1 MEKDNEVS
9 IDQRYLDKQSRTIGT
24 YGLETMTKLISFKVI
39 IVGCGGVGV
48 EIAKN
53 LALAGIHTIRL
64 YDPRTPTVQ
73 DMGVNFA
80 VTEQALASGKTM
92 AELSA
97 SYIQEL
103 NPNTR
108 VRVIEALTEACV
120 ADNIAVIFT
129 AAAPDLSLT
138 TLNKWNAFCRSRT
151 PVVSFVLAMQV
162 GACGSVFADHG
173 PAFTVKDADGRP
185 MLQKS
190 LTEVVTL
197 TDKTGEK
204 YTRIRYETPEGQT
217 PGALRD
223 YTQIKLSEVQGLTR
237 QNGESV
243 NGQVFNGVVC
253 PTDPRD
259 TVRIYP
265 AFESAGY
272 SAYQTGGFLHELKE
286 VTTIAFRPL
295 QEALVAPGT
304 FVPVSP
310 MMDNSEE
317 SATHLTLY
325 ALLRY
330 AEQHA
335 GQLPQLHDKAAAA
348 EVVELARQIQAEN
361 KALPVPPETKTAGKP
376 GKVEFPYKLPPPPTP
391 APLVLEAVDE
401 AAIEKEALLAKAELQ
416 PLASFFGAVVAQEIV
431 KITGKY
437 TPIHQ
442 WFHLSCAAVLP
453 DDADYGADDYKP
465 INSRYDHIIAI
476 FGKQFQQQLANMKIF
491 MVGCGALGCEN
502 IKNFAL
508 CGITCG
514 PNGSLVVTDNDRI
527 EVSNLSRQF
536 LFREENVG
544 QPKSAAAGARMRQM
558 NPDAKVDPR
567 QDYVGTATE
576 HLFPDT
582 FWQSLDVV
590 VNALDNMETRLY
602 VDQQCVRFHKV
613 LVEAGTMGTGGNVD
627 IIVPGKTS
635 SYSDGGAADQT
646 GGIPMCTLRN
656 FPYIYDHCI
665 EWARAQFDDMF
676 VSPMQTAQ
684 QIIEDPEAF
693 AHRITHEVASGSSA
707 GERRSLIAKNV
718 GPLKSL
724 KRTLSMLVEGP
735 TMEKCAAMGWEQLFR
750 MFRDRIMDLQ
760 KAFPHDAKKKNGDA
774 FWSGHRKY
782 PSALDVTA
790 ANILENADAKNFLVS
805 AINLYACMFGV
816 HPPKPEARFNDEHHR
831 WMEQYRS
838 DAWLQSAV
846 TQLPVPPYV
855 AGSVDDLDDDLK
867 TDAQE
872 GKEQSLEEEE
882 AELTA
887 LLKEV
892 CAQAAACK
900 NSKAAALEFEK
911 DDDDNFQIDFVAAAS
926 NLRAENYAIPPQDR
940 MKVKLVAGKIIPAI
954 ATTTSAVTGLALIE
968 LFKVLQSKDMSALR
982 NGMLDVG
989 TNNYVLFERDAPIK
1003 NRTKVIATYIP
1014 EQDYT
1019 YRKKII
1025 RVPEG
1030 FTKYEM
1036 IRVPVTPATTVAEFA
1051 KALEAEL
1058 NKTLPEGVDY
1068 NYEVDGLGV
1077 GKGLLWNGRKTHSN
1091 TNAALMQVIERQKA
1105 AEAPAAAAGVVP
1117 FWQNRVQYCDLSVTV
1132 SVDDGDEAVDEVDVE
1147 TATVC
1152 LMIQQ

>member
-1 MEKDNEVS
+1 MEQENEVS
-9 IDQRYLDKQSRTIGT
+9 IDQKYLDKQSRTIGT

-39 IVGCGGVGV
+39 IVGCGGVGI

-64 YDPRTPTVQ
+64 YDPRMPTVQ

-80 VTEQALASGKTM
+80 VTEAALASGKSM
-92 AELSA
+92 AALSA
-97 SYIQEL
+97 TYIQEL

-108 VRVIEALTEACV
+108 IRVIESLTEACV
-120 ADNIAVIFT
+120 KESIALIFT

-138 TLNKWNAFCRSRT
+138 TLNRWNAFCRSQT
-151 PVVSFVLAMQV
+151 PTVSFVLAMQT

-173 PAFTVKDADGRP
+173 PSFTVKDADGRP

-190 LTEVVTL
+190 ITEVVTL

-223 YTQIKLSEVQGLTR
+223 YTQIKLSEVQGLVR
-237 QNGESV
+237 EDGESV
-243 NGQVFNGVVC
+243 NGQIFNGVVC
-253 PTDPRD
+253 PSDPRD
-259 TVRIYP
+259 TVRVYP
-265 AFESAGY
+265 AFEVKGY

-286 VTTIAFRPL
+286 VTNLSFRPL
-295 QEALVAPGT
+295 KEALVAPGT

-317 SATHLTLY
+317 SETHLILY

-330 AEQHA
+330 ADQHN
-335 GQLPQLHDKAAAA
+335 GHLPQLHHQDQA
-348 EVVELARQIQAEN
+348 EEVAKLAQLILEEN
-361 KALPVPPETKTAGKP
+361 KALPVPTATQSSGKP
-376 GKVEFPYKLPPPPTP
+376 GKVEFPYKLPPPPPP
-391 APLVLEAVDE
+391 APLVVDNLNEKAVLQ
-401 AAIEKEALLAKAELQ
+401 AALLARAELQ

-437 TPIHQ
+437 SPIHQ

-453 DDADYGADDYKP
+453 DGANYSGDADFHPA
-465 INSRYDHIIAI
+465 NSRYDHIIAI
-476 FGKQFQQQLANMKIF
+476 FGKTFQQQLANLKIF

-514 PNGSLVVTDNDRI
+514 QSGSLVVTDNDRI

-544 QPKSAAAGARMRQM
+544 QSKSAAAGARMRQM
-558 NPDAKVDPR
+558 NPDSKVDPR

-635 SYSDGGAADQT
+635 SYADGGAADQT

-684 QIIEDPEAF
+684 QIIEDPAAF
-693 AHRITHEVASGSSA
+693 TQRITHEVAGGASA
-707 GERRSLIAKNV
+707 GERRSLIAKNLA
-718 GPLKSL
+718 PLKSL
-724 KRTLSMLVEGP
+724 KRTLSILADGP
-735 TMEKCAAMGWEQLFR
+735 TMEKCAALGWDHLFR
-750 MFRDRIMDLQ
+750 MFRDRIFDLQ
-760 KAFPHDAKKKNGDA
+760 AAFPRDAKKKNGEP
-774 FWSGHRKY
+774 FWSGHRKF
-782 PSALDVTA
+782 PAALDVTPAQIA
-790 ANILENADAKNFLVS
+790 ANPDAKNFLVS

-816 HPPKPEARFNDEHHR
+816 HPAKPEARFNDEHHR
-831 WMEQYRS
+831 WMEAYRS
-838 DAWLQSAV
+838 DAWLQGEVDKLA
-846 TQLPVPPYV
+846 VPPYV
-855 AGSVDDLDDDLK
+855 AGAVDDLDEDLK
-867 TDAQE
+867 TDAQD
-872 GKEQSLEEEE
+872 GKEASLEEEE
-882 AELTA
+882 AELQG
-887 LLKEV
+887 LLQEV
-892 CAQAAACK
+892 STLAAKCK
-900 NSKAAALEFEK
+900 GSKAAPLEFEK
-911 DDDDNFQIDFVAAAS
+911 DDDDNFQIDFIAAAS
-926 NLRAENYAIPPQDR
+926 NLRAENYAIPTQDR

-968 LFKVLQSKDMSALR
+968 LFKVLQNKDMSALR

-989 TNNYVLFERDAPIK
+989 TNNYVLFERDSPIV
-1003 NRTKVIATYIP
+1003 NRTKVVTTYLP

-1019 YRKKII
+1019 YKKKIV

-1030 FTKYEM
+1030 FTKYDM
-1036 IRVPVTPATTVAEFA
+1036 IRVPVTPATTVADFA

-1068 NYEVDGLGV
+1068 QYEVDGLGV
-1077 GKGLLWNGRKTHSN
+1077 GKGLLWNGRPSHAN
-1091 TNAALMQVIERQKA
+1091 TKASLMDVIERQKV
-1105 AEAPAAAAGVVP
+1105 AEANGSLPAP

-1132 SVDDGDEAVDEVDVE
+1132 SVDDGDDTVDEADVE

-1152 LMIQQ
+1152 LVIQQ

>member
-1 MEKDNEVS
+1 MEKENEVS
-9 IDQRYLDKQSRTIGT
+9 IDRRYLDKQSRTIGT
-24 YGLETMTKLISFKVI
+24 YGLETMTRLISFKVI

-64 YDPRTPTVQ
+64 YDPRAPTVQ

-80 VTEQALASGKTM
+80 VTEQTLTSGKSM

-97 SYIQEL
+97 SYIHEL

-108 VRVIEALTEACV
+108 VRAIEALKEEYV
-120 ADNIAVIFT
+120 ADSIALIFT
-129 AAAPDLSLT
+129 AAAPDLSLK
-138 TLNKWNAFCRSRT
+138 TLNKWNSFCRAHT
-151 PVVSFVLAMQV
+151 PTVSFLLAMQT

-173 PAFTVKDADGRP
+173 PSFTVKDADGRP

-190 LTEVVTL
+190 ITEVVTL
-197 TDKTGEK
+197 TDKTGER
-204 YTRIRYETPEGQT
+204 YTRIRYETPEGQI

-223 YTQIKLSEVQGLTR
+223 YTQIKLSDVQGLVR
-237 QNGESV
+237 ENGESV
-243 NGQVFNGVVC
+243 NGQVFHGVVC
-253 PTDPRD
+253 PSDPRD
-259 TVRIYP
+259 TVRVYP
-265 AFESAGY
+265 ALETKGY
-272 SAYQTGGFLHELKE
+272 SPYQTGGFLYELKE
-286 VTTIAFRPL
+286 VTNLCFRPL
-295 QEALVAPGT
+295 QEALVAPGA

-317 SATHLTLY
+317 SATHLTLH

-330 AEQHA
+330 ADQHQ
-335 GQLPQLHDKAAAA
+335 GHLPQLHNQDQAE
-348 EVVELARQIQAEN
+348 EVVKLAKLIQEEN
-361 KALPVPPETKTAGKP
+361 KAMPVPTAKRATGKP
-376 GKVEFPYKLPPPPTP
+376 GKVEFPYKLPPPPPP
-391 APLVLEAVDE
+391 APLVLEAYDE
-401 AAIEKEALLAKAELQ
+401 SSILKEALLARAELQ

-437 TPIHQ
+437 SPIHQ

-453 DDADYGADDYKP
+453 SEADYSGDANFRP
-465 INSRYDHIIAI
+465 TTSRYDHIIAI
-476 FGKQFQQQLANMKIF
+476 FGKSFQKQLANLKIF

-514 PNGSLVVTDNDRI
+514 QNGSLVVTDNDRI

-544 QPKSAAAGARMRQM
+544 QSKSAAAAARMRQM
-558 NPDAKVDPR
+558 NPSSRVDPR

-576 HLFPDT
+576 HIFPDT

-635 SYSDGGAADQT
+635 SYADGGAADQT
-646 GGIPMCTLRN
+646 SGIAMCTLRN

-665 EWARAQFDDMF
+665 EWARAQFDEMF
-676 VSPMQTAQ
+676 VSPMQTVH
-684 QIIEDPEAF
+684 QIIYDPAAF
-693 AHRITHEVASGSSA
+693 TQRISHEVAAASSA
-707 GERRSLIAKNV
+707 GERRSLIAKNL

-724 KRTLSMLVEGP
+724 KRTLSILADGP
-735 TMEKCAAMGWEQLFR
+735 TIEKCAALGWDYLFR
-750 MFRDRIMDLQ
+750 MFRDRILDLQ
-760 KAFPHDAKKKNGDA
+760 AAFPRDTKKKNGEP
-774 FWSGHRKY
+774 FWSGHRKF
-782 PSALDVTA
+782 PAALDVTA
-790 ANILENADAKNFLVS
+790 TTVVANPDARNFLIA

-816 HPPKPEARFNDEHHR
+816 HPPKPEARFNDEQHR
-831 WMEQYRS
+831 WMEQYRT
-838 DAWLQSAV
+838 DAWLQTEIGKLV
-846 TQLPVPPYV
+846 VPPYV
-855 AGSVDDLDDDLK
+855 AGAVHDLDDDLK
-867 TDAQE
+867 TDTE
-872 GKEQSLEEEE
+872 DGKEVSLEEEE
-882 AELTA
+882 AELSGLLQEVSA
-887 LLKEV
+887 L
-892 CAQAAACK
+892 AAKCHG
-900 NSKAAALEFEK
+900 SKAAPLEFEK

-926 NLRAENYAIPPQDR
+926 NLRAENYAIPTQDR

-954 ATTTSAVTGLALIE
+954 STTTSAVTGLALIE
-968 LFKVLQSKDMSALR
+968 LFKVLQNKDMSTLR

-989 TNNYVLFERDAPIK
+989 TNNYVLFERDAPIV
-1003 NRTKVIATYIP
+1003 NRTKIVTTYLP

-1019 YRKKII
+1019 YRKKVV

-1030 FTKYEM
+1030 FTKYDM
-1036 IRVPVTPATTVAEFA
+1036 IRVPVTPTTTVAEFA

-1058 NKTLPEGVDY
+1058 NKTLPDGVDY
-1068 NYEVDGLGV
+1068 QYEVDGIGV
-1077 GKGLLWNGRKTHSN
+1077 GKGLLWNGRPSHAN
-1091 TNAALMQVIERQKA
+1091 TNVPLMQVIERQKT
-1105 AEAPAAAAGVVP
+1105 AEANGSLPAP
-1117 FWQNRVQYCDLSVTV
+1117 FWQNRTQYCDLSVTV
-1132 SVDDGDEAVDEVDVE
+1132 SIDDGDDTVDEVDVE

-1152 LMIQQ
+1152 LVIQQ

>member
-1 MEKDNEVS
+1 MERENEVA
-9 IDQRYLDKQSRTIGT
+9 IDQKYLDKQSRTIGT
-24 YGLETMTKLISFKVI
+24 YGLETMAKLIAFKVV
-39 IVGCGGVGV
+39 IVGCGGVGIEV
-48 EIAKN
+48 AKN

-73 DMGVNFA
+73 DVGVNFA
-80 VTEQALASGKTM
+80 VTEQALSSGNSV
-92 AELSA
+92 AALSA

-108 VRVIEALTEACV
+108 VRAIDALTEDYV
-120 ADNIAVIFT
+120 KDSIALIFT

-138 TLNKWNAFCRSRT
+138 TLNRWNDFCRRHT
-151 PVVSFVLAMQV
+151 PTVSFVLAMQLA
-162 GACGSVFADHG
+162 ACGSVFADHG
-173 PAFTVKDADGRP
+173 PSFTVRDADGRP

-190 LTEVVTL
+190 ITEVVTL

-223 YTQIKLSEVQGLTR
+223 YTQIKLSEVRGLVRET
-237 QNGESV
+237 GESV
-243 NGQVFNGVVC
+243 NGQVFDGVVC

-259 TVRIYP
+259 TVRVYP
-265 AFESAGY
+265 AFETRGY
-272 SAYQTGGFLHELKE
+272 RAYETGGFLHELKE
-286 VTTIAFRPL
+286 VTHLSFRPL
-295 QEALVAPGT
+295 KEALVAPGA

-317 SATHLTLY
+317 SETHLILY

-330 AEQHA
+330 ADQHQ
-335 GQLPQLHDKAAAA
+335 GHLPQLHSQHEAE
-348 EVVELARQIQAEN
+348 EVVRLAKLIQEEN
-361 KALPVPPETKTAGKP
+361 KALPVPTAPQAAGKP
-376 GKVEFPYKLPPPPTP
+376 EKVEFPYKLPPPPP
-391 APLVLEAVDE
+391 PVPLVLETFEEKAVLQ
-401 AAIEKEALLAKAELQ
+401 AALLSRAELQ
-416 PLASFFGAVVAQEIV
+416 PLSSFFGAVVAQEVV

-437 TPIHQ
+437 SPMHQ

-453 DDADYGADDYKP
+453 SDADYSASNNYHP
-465 INSRYDHIIAI
+465 IKSRYDHIIAL
-476 FGKQFQQQLANMKIF
+476 FGKEFQQQLANLRVF

-544 QPKSAAAGARMRQM
+544 QSKSAAAAARMRQM
-558 NPDAKVDPR
+558 NPDCKVDPR
-567 QDYVGTATE
+567 QDYVGATTE
-576 HLFPDT
+576 HVFPDT

-627 IIVPGKTS
+627 IIVPGRTS
-635 SYSDGGAADQT
+635 SYADGGAADQT

-665 EWARAQFDDMF
+665 EWGRALFDDMF

-684 QIIEDPEAF
+684 QVIEDPTAF
-693 AHRITHEVASGSSA
+693 TQRITHEVSGGSSA
-707 GERRSLIAKNV
+707 GERRSLIAKNL
-718 GPLKSL
+718 GSLKSV
-724 KRTLSMLVEGP
+724 KRTLSILVEGP
-735 TMEKCAAMGWEQLFR
+735 TMAKCAALGWDHLFR
-750 MFRDRIMDLQ
+750 LFRDRILDLQ
-760 KAFPHDAKKKNGDA
+760 VAFPRDAKKKNGEP

-782 PSALDVTA
+782 PSALDVAPATVTA
-790 ANILENADAKNFLVS
+790 NPDARNFLV
-805 AINLYACMFGV
+805 AATNLYACMFGV
-816 HPPKPEARFNDEHHR
+816 HPPKPEARFNDDHHR
-831 WMEQYRS
+831 WMEQYRT
-838 DAWLQSAV
+838 DAWVQAEV
-846 TQLPVPPYV
+846 RAFAVPPYV
-855 AGSVDDLDDDLK
+855 AGSVDDLEDDLK

-872 GKEQSLEEEE
+872 SKEVSVEE
-882 AELTA
+882 AEAELQELLREVAA
-887 LLKEV
+887 LATK
-892 CAQAAACK
+892 CKGSAAGP
-900 NSKAAALEFEK
+900 LEFEK

-926 NLRAENYAIPPQDR
+926 NLRAENYDIPPQDR

-968 LFKVLQSKDMSALR
+968 LFKVLQNKDMSALR

-989 TNNYVLFERDAPIK
+989 TNNYVLFERDAPVR
-1003 NRTKVIATYIP
+1003 NRTKVVSTYLP

-1030 FTKYEM
+1030 YTKYDM
-1036 IRVPVTPATTVAEFA
+1036 IRIPITPATTVADFA
-1051 KALEAEL
+1051 KALEVEL

-1068 NYEVDGLGV
+1068 RYEVDGLGV
-1077 GKGLLWNGRKTHSN
+1077 GTGLLWNGRPSHPS
-1091 TNAALMQVIERQKA
+1091 TNASLMEVIERQKN
-1105 AEAPAAAAGVVP
+1105 AEANGKLTAP
-1117 FWQNRVQYCDLSVTV
+1117 FWQNRVQFCDLSVTV
-1132 SVDDGDEAVDEVDVE
+1132 SIDDGDDAVDEVDVE

-1152 LMIQQ
+1152 LVIQ